1 MTRRYVVTT
10 YRPARVG
17 PKYPNKNLTIYI
29 SDAETKYGSVYEAFL
44 SAPYSVAAK
53 TGTSQLGKDRTNNG
67 IFICFAPYE
76 NPEIAVAIVLEHG
89 NAGSEAAP
97 IARQIM
103 DYYFSFKNSTAPL
116 ESDSA
121 LLR

>member
-1 MTRRYVVTT
+1 MHGVATE
-10 YRPARVG
+10 A
-17 PKYPNKNLTIYI
+17 
-29 SDAETKYGSVYEAFL
+29 KYGTVYEAFL
-44 SAPYSVAAK
+44 GTPYSVAAK

-103 DYYFSFKNSTAPL
+103 DHYFSFKNSPAPL
-116 ESDSA
+116 ESDST